1 MVDLNRAIAFGMA
14 FGHDVAL
21 GLLGDESL
29 RRALASYPLLPAA
42 RGGDMLERS
51 GRGSEA
57 ADEFERAAELSENER
72 QAAFLR
78 CRAQANRSGD
88 AISP

>member
-1 MVDLNRAIAFGMA
+1 
-14 FGHDVAL
+14 
-21 GLLGDESL
+21 
-29 RRALASYPLLPAA
+29 
-42 RGGDMLERS
+42 MLERS

-57 ADEFERAAELSENER
+57 ADEFERAAELSENEC

-78 CRAQANRSGD
+78 RRAQANRSGD